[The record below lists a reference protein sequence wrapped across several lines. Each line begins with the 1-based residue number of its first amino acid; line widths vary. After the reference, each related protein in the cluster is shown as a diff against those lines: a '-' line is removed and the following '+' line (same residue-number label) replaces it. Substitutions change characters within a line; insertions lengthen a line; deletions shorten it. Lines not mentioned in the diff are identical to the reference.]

1 MNPGR
6 IVLAP
11 IGAVPKDLLRWL
23 ANRLAEV
30 LDADTAIGEQIALP
44 EAGYDPKRDQFASG
58 AMLNALRA
66 RVYPEADRL
75 LGLADVDCY
84 VPSLNFV
91 FGQAALRSG
100 PAFVALPRL
109 RPSFYGLPEDPDL
122 FRQRVLK
129 EAVHELGHTWGL
141 EHCKNPSCV
150 MHFSNRL
157 RDTDRKGAEYCPRCQ
172 RLLEQ
177 S

>member
-1 MNPGR
+1 MNLGK
-6 IVLAP
+6 IALVP
-11 IGAVPKDLLRWL
+11 IGAVSEDLLRWL

-30 LDADTAIGEQIALP
+30 LDADTTVGEQIALP
-44 EAGYDPKRDQFASG
+44 EASYDPKRDQFASG
-58 AMLNALRA
+58 AMLNVLRA
-66 RVYPEADRL
+66 RVYPEAERL
-75 LGLADVDCY
+75 LGLTDVDCY
-84 VPSLNFV
+84 APGLNFV

-109 RPSFYGLPEDPDL
+109 RPSFYGLPEDPSL
-122 FRQRVLK
+122 FRERALK

-141 EHCKNPSCV
+141 EHCENPRCV

-157 RDTDRKGAEYCPRCQ
+157 RDTDHKGAEYCPLCQ